1 MNQISTS
8 RSNEAIEKIEE
19 RMREARDRLQRV
31 DQQIVRFAKEKP
43 LIAVVSALAVGF
55 VVGRIFSKI

>member
-8 RSNEAIEKIEE
+8 RGNEAIERIEE
-19 RMREARDRLQRV
+19 GMREARDRLQRV

-55 VVGRIFSKI
+55 VMGRIFSKI

>member
-8 RSNEAIEKIEE
+8 RSNQAIEKIEE
-19 RMREARDRLQRV
+19 GMREARDRLQRV